1 MVYLLISLL
10 VALSSCSFYLEAGE
24 KKCFREELSPETS
37 IVGEFYIFAGFMGL

>member
-10 VALSSCSFYLEAGE
+10 VALSSSFYLEAGE

-37 IVGEFYIFAGFMGL
+37 IVGEFYTFAGFMGL